1 MFALR
6 QFRLPLCSIRGLIL
20 ARDKNALRLLQ
31 VQTRYKSNGSLKKQ
45 KVPDLEQTA
54 SQYFVYRSKIID
66 DLRHTKDPNP
76 YPHKFS
82 VDITISQ
89 FIQKNSHIKAGQVN
103 TEETVRIAG
112 RIHNQRS
119 HGELIF
125 YDLHG
130 DGTKIQINAQAQY
143 SERDFAKVHEHIR
156 RGDIVGVIGFPGRTK
171 LGELSIYSKDIILLS
186 PCLHQLPTSH
196 QGFKDNEMRYRRRY
210 LDLMMNNEIREKF
223 LIKSKIINYLRRYL
237 DDQGFLEV
245 ETPMM
250 NFIASGASAKP
261 FVTHHS
267 HLKRDLYL
275 RIAPELFLK
284 QLVIGG
290 LEKVYEIGRQ
300 FRNESIDTNHNP
312 EFTTAEFYLAYADMF
327 DLMQITEDLLGNLVY
342 DLKKKYVI
350 DYVMDDKK
358 MQIDFKSPFK
368 RIDII
373 ETLKNKLDVKFPD
386 ADQLHTEDTNKFL
399 CDLCEKH
406 KVACSPPKTNARMFD
421 KLIQKFIESDCIS
434 PTFITGHPQILS
446 PLAKSHREISGLCER
461 FELIVGTNE
470 IINAYTELNDP
481 FEQRKRF
488 EEQSHQKDLGDEEA
502 QIDDGVFCTSLEY
515 GLPPTAG
522 LGLGIDRLA
531 MILTNS
537 SSIKEVLLFPALRPL
552 N

>member
-6 QFRLPLCSIRGLIL
+6 QFRLPLCSIRSLIL
-20 ARDKNALRLLQ
+20 AQNKNALRLLQ
-31 VQTRYKSNGSLKKQ
+31 VQTRNKSTGSLKKQ
-45 KVPDLEQTA
+45 KEPDLEQ
-54 SQYFVYRSKIID
+54 SQYFNYRSKIID
-66 DLRHTKDPNP
+66 ELRHTKDPNP
-76 YPHKFS
+76 YPHKFN
-82 VDITISQ
+82 VDVTISQ

-103 TEETVRIAG
+103 TEEIVRIAG

-119 HGELIF
+119 YGELIF

-143 SERDFAKVHEHIR
+143 SERDFVKVHEHIR

-196 QGFKDNEMRYRRRY
+196 QGLKDNEMRYRRRY

-261 FVTHHS
+261 FVTRHS

-300 FRNESIDTNHNP
+300 FRNESIDTKHNP
-312 EFTTAEFYLAYADMF
+312 EFTTVEFYLAYADMF
-327 DLMQITEDLLGNLVY
+327 DLMKITEDMLGNLVY
-342 DLKKKYVI
+342 DLKKEYVI
-350 DYVMDDKK
+350 DYNMDDKK
-358 MQIDFKSPFK
+358 MRINFEPPFK

-373 ETLKNKLDVKFPD
+373 ETLKNKLQVKFPD

-399 CDLCEKH
+399 LDLCEKH
-406 KVACSPPKTNARMFD
+406 KVVCSPPKTNARMFD
-421 KLIQKFIESDCIS
+421 KLIQKFIESECVS

-502 QIDDGVFCTSLEY
+502 QVDDGAFCTSLEY

-537 SSIKEVLLFPALRPL
+537 SSIKEVCLI
-552 N
+552 

>member
-6 QFRLPLCSIRGLIL
+6 QFRLPLCSIRSLIL
-20 ARDKNALRLLQ
+20 AQNKNALRLLQ
-31 VQTRYKSNGSLKKQ
+31 VQTRNKSTGSLKKQ
-45 KVPDLEQTA
+45 KEPDLEQ
-54 SQYFVYRSKIID
+54 SQYFNYRSKIID
-66 DLRHTKDPNP
+66 ELRHTKDPNP
-76 YPHKFS
+76 YPHKFN
-82 VDITISQ
+82 VDVTISQ

-103 TEETVRIAG
+103 TEEIVRIAG

-119 HGELIF
+119 YGELIF

-143 SERDFAKVHEHIR
+143 SERDFVKVHEHIR
-156 RGDIVGVIGFPGRTK
+156 RGDIVGDLKIMK
-171 LGELSIYSKDIILLS
+171 CDI
-186 PCLHQLPTSH
+186 
-196 QGFKDNEMRYRRRY
+196 DE
-210 LDLMMNNEIREKF
+210 
-223 LIKSKIINYLRRYL
+223 

-261 FVTHHS
+261 FVTRHS

-300 FRNESIDTNHNP
+300 FRNESIDTKHNP
-312 EFTTAEFYLAYADMF
+312 EFTTVEFYLAYADMF
-327 DLMQITEDLLGNLVY
+327 DLMKITEDMLGNLVY
-342 DLKKKYVI
+342 DLKKEYVI
-350 DYVMDDKK
+350 DYNMDDKK
-358 MQIDFKSPFK
+358 MRINFEPPFK

-373 ETLKNKLDVKFPD
+373 ETLKNKLQV
-386 ADQLHTEDTNKFL
+386 
-399 CDLCEKH
+399 
-406 KVACSPPKTNARMFD
+406 VCSPPKTNARMFD
-421 KLIQKFIESDCIS
+421 KLIQKFIESECVS

-502 QIDDGVFCTSLEY
+502 QVDDGAFCTSLEY

-537 SSIKEVLLFPALRPL
+537 SSIKEVLLFPTLKPM
-552 N
+552 